1 MNSVVLNDIS
11 IQDLNLV
18 CKEIESRIC
27 GKNHIVFLL
36 QGDIGAGKTTLIKQY
51 AKFINLN
58 DMVTSPTFSL
68 LHQYGDNFFHYDLY
82 NRKLKD
88 LLEIGILDL
97 LGKDGIHFVE
107 WGSDELGNII
117 KDAYENV
124 FFIQIT
130 KTHNRN
136 YKFI

>member
-117 KDAYENV
+117 KDAYENI